1 MEVSL
6 DKSTRMTSPDTALK
20 RGVPQKPHAALI
32 RDRGAD
38 QEQEDGKSDIRI
50 RIVWRKQDEVG
61 NELITFPVS

>member
-6 DKSTRMTSPDTALK
+6 DKSIRMTSPDTALK
-20 RGVPQKPHAALI
+20 RGNHMQLASLI

-38 QEQEDGKSDIRI
+38 QEQEDGKPDIRI

-61 NELITFPVS
+61 NELIITFPVS

>member
-1 MEVSL
+1 MQPAS
-6 DKSTRMTSPDTALK
+6 
-20 RGVPQKPHAALI
+20 LI

-38 QEQEDGKSDIRI
+38 QEQEGGKSDFRI

>member
-6 DKSTRMTSPDTALK
+6 DKSIRMTSPDTALK
-20 RGVPQKPHAALI
+20 RGNHMQPASLI

-38 QEQEDGKSDIRI
+38 QEQEGGKSDFRI